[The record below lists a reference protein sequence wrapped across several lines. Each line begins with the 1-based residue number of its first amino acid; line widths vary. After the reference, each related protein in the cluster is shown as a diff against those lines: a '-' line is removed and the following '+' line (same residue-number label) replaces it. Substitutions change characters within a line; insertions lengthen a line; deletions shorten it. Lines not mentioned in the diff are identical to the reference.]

1 MLRIRQRGWSIW
13 KPRKNRQK
21 GWRRPGNDEEEDDDD
36 GPQKSYGYNLVGEK
50 AKYHICIFLVL
61 STMPACGSP

>member
-1 MLRIRQRGWSIW
+1 MLRIRQRAWGIW
-13 KPRKNRQK
+13 KLRKNRQK
-21 GWRRPGNDEEEDDDD
+21 GWRRPRNDDDDDD
-36 GPQKSYGYNLVGEK
+36 GNRPQKSYGHNLVGER